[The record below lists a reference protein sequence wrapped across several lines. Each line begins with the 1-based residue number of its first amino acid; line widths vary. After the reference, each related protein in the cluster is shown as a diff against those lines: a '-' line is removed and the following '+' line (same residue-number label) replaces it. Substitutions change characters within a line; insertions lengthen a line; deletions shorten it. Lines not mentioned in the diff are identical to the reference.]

1 MNEVKSFFHKK
12 VTKIRV
18 KYKDEILLNDVLSKL
33 NIPEDYEHTFKLQ
46 NPEKLKDFLKEIIDL
61 EIYKRFNEEEKCELG
76 KNIGLVL
83 MENKIKSY
91 TMYPHPPLKAGCQ
104 RVSYIGVTDKNRDK
118 LKNKIKQSYVKL
130 CYIQKAIKVYSILL
144 AGTMDKNCFFH
155 GTPKEVVG
163 KISKK
168 LLPSGFSFDLL
179 PQREPIRITK

>member
-1 MNEVKSFFHKK
+1 MNEIKGFFHKK

-18 KYKDEILLNDVLSKL
+18 KHKDEILLNDVLSKL

-104 RVSYIGVTDKNRDK
+104 RVSCIGITDKNRDK
-118 LKNKIKQSYVKL
+118 LKNKVKQFYVKL
-130 CYIQKAIKVYSILL
+130 STQKAIKVYSILL

-163 KISKK
+163 EISKK
-168 LLPSGFSFDLL
+168 LLPPDFSLDLS
-179 PQREPIRITK
+179 PQRKPIRITK